1 MPARRKRAIRLECRS
16 QPGAMH
22 VNENEFIVEVIDPMT
37 EEATAPEAKGELV
50 ITNLGRLGSPV
61 IRYRT
66 GDLVQANRQPCPC
79 GRAFILLEGGVLG
92 RIDDMI
98 VIRGINVFPSAIE
111 NVLRE
116 FAEIEEFRIE
126 PSSNQPCAR
135 SNSLSSRLR
144 IRVRALGWRKKSRI
158 GCANASGFAPKF
170 NWQHPVACPA
180 SS

>member
-1 MPARRKRAIRLECRS
+1 
-16 QPGAMH
+16 MH

-66 GDLVQANRQPCPC
+66 GDLVQADRQPCPC

-98 VIRGINVFPSAIE
+98 VIRGINVFPSALE

-116 FAEIEEFRIE
+116 FPEIEEFRIE
-126 PSSNQPCAR
+126 TFEQKAMRTLKLIVEPVSDQGRSVGLAEKISN
-135 SNSLSSRLR
+135 
-144 IRVRALGWRKKSRI
+144 RVRERI
-158 GCANASGFAPKF
+158 GLRPKIG
-170 NWQHPVACPA
+170 
-180 SS
+180 